1 MRELKRGRHANR
13 DQLSGRKGTN
23 KERDVA
29 WEPRGATRAQPRDE
43 GCRCHYHPG
52 PAQVNWEELETECGY
67 WEQLRL
73 KWKKERAG
81 ARGVQEPLFCLEH
94 SLKSKVSG
102 EEKEHG
108 SSGGERRTDSVGDR
122 ERQGGI
128 RGLGTGTPGVTPVC
142 SPREQGEGRSGCRG
156 R

>member
-1 MRELKRGRHANR
+1 MLFRSGRQKRRRKETKRDGRDRGRHVNR
-13 DQLSGRKGTN
+13 DQLRSRKGTN

-43 GCRCHYHPG
+43 GCRVTDHPG
-52 PAQVNWEELETECGY
+52 PARVNWEELETECGY

-81 ARGVQEPLFCLEH
+81 ARGVQEPLFYLEH

-102 EEKEHG
+102 EEK
-108 SSGGERRTDSVGDR
+108 
-122 ERQGGI
+122 
-128 RGLGTGTPGVTPVC
+128 
-142 SPREQGEGRSGCRG
+142 
-156 R
+156 